1 MATEG
6 GRPEEPRRRT
16 DYKHEKL
23 AKVEKMSA
31 GRNCPQNCLE
41 AVKEWNKTLR
51 GLFAMTITQHAAW
64 SPFMNEVTQTKFRL
78 GGPKKLFEYWARK

>member
-1 MATEG
+1 MNIWRPREG
-6 GRPEEPRRRT
+6 GQKKPRRRT

-51 GLFAMTITQHAAW
+51 RLFAMTITQAA
-64 SPFMNEVTQTKFRL
+64 S
-78 GGPKKLFEYWARK
+78 